1 MNKDMC
7 EEHGRIRC
15 DICAYIS
22 ELKEQASIAEL
33 AYRGLAEIAVTRGE
47 YQSLLDKHTAM
58 TKAHRAEKERGD
70 KAEERIKEL
79 LIQHANEHTE
89 RGRNI
94 RLRELA
100 EAREQKLRELITEIL
115 GDTSSLDY
123 LNREK
128 TQRLVEG
135 YLSLYPKEDAV

>member
-1 MNKDMC
+1 MSKDIC
-7 EEHGRIRC
+7 EDHGRIRC

-33 AYRGLAEIAVTRGE
+33 AYQGLAEIAVTRGE
-47 YQSLLDKHTAM
+47 YQSLLDKHSLLS
-58 TKAHRAEKERGD
+58 RAYRTQRDYLNK
-70 KAEERIKEL
+70 L
-79 LIQHANEHTE
+79 
-89 RGRNI
+89 
-94 RLRELA
+94 

-115 GDTSSLDY
+115 GDTTSLDY

-135 YLSLYPKEDAV
+135 YLSLYSEEATQ